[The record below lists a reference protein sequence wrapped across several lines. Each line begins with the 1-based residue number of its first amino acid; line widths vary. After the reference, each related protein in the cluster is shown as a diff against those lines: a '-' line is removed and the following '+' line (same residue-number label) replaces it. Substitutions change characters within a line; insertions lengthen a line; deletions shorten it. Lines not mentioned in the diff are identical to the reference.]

1 MIYLIFLLAIDYWSD
16 GAYGKLHL
24 ILIYGEKMWRIDSY
38 IGYILKIYGHAYLVM
53 GGDKGGDVGIVLTL
67 PYLG

>member
-1 MIYLIFLLAIDYWSD
+1 MIYLILLAIGLLVGWSLW
-16 GAYGKLHL
+16 KLHL

-53 GGDKGGDVGIVLTL
+53 GGDKGVMWELF
-67 PYLG
+67 